1 MEIDF
6 IKNIKKVS
14 EPRKHTIKNS
24 YGVYDGYKFY
34 RKNKPK
40 ESKYVLTESQ
50 YFSIIRKIN
59 SILAEGLTRGED
71 IVLPERFGRIEIR
84 KSNARVQI
92 VNGKVVSNLP
102 IDWDRT
108 LKLWYEDIESFN
120 NKTLVKVEE
129 KEIYKIYYNKNN
141 AEYSNKS
148 FYQINFNRELK
159 KKLKY
164 NIKDGNLDAFN
175 FNYYG

>member
-1 MEIDF
+1 METDF
-6 IKNIKKVS
+6 IKNIKRVS

-34 RKNKPK
+34 RKTKPK

-50 YFSIIRKIN
+50 YFSIIRGIN
-59 SILAEGLTRGED
+59 NILAECLTKGDD
-71 IVLPERFGRIEIR
+71 ITLPLRFGRLEVR
-84 KSNARVQI
+84 KKDARIQI

-102 IDWDRT
+102 IDWDKT
-108 LKLWYEDIESFN
+108 LKLWYEDIESFH
-120 NKTLVKVEE
+120 NKTLVRVEE
-129 KEIYKIYYNKNN
+129 KEIFKLYYNKNN

-148 FYQINFNRELK
+148 FYQMNFNRELK